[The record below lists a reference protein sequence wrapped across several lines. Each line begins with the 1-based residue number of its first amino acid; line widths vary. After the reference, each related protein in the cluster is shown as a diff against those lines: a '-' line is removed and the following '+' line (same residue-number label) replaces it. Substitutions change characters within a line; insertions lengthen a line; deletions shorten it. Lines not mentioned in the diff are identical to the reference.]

1 MIVDQVETMMNKT
14 IFPHI
19 QSKGFSTSFPWSM
32 LLEENL
38 QLFGA
43 RKKNLQW
50 SKLFIWKCLCNIGLF
65 PFSKFLGKVTNLLNF
80 FLIQPCHYPKL
91 YFILLSSPM
100 SWKLITQITSN
111 NKQKLNT
118 FKVLDNWHYMPLAKV
133 LNNFPSY
140 IVEHY

>member
-1 MIVDQVETMMNKT
+1 LYIKLKLWWTRQY
-14 IFPHI
+14 FPI
-19 QSKGFSTSFPWSM
+19 SNQKGFQPVFHDPCCSRRIFSYSA
-32 LLEENL
+32 LE
-38 QLFGA
+38 
-43 RKKNLQW
+43 KKILNW
-50 SKLFIWKCLCNIGLF
+50 SKMLIWKCLCNIGLF
-65 PFSKFLGKVTNLLNF
+65 PFSKFLGKVNLLNF

-118 FKVLDNWHYMPLAKV
+118 FKVLDNWYYMPLAKV